1 MSLPLLGVWLALT
14 AWALPASADPLTPDD
29 AVRAALAHDP
39 SFVAATSAVAAAR
52 ADVRAATFL
61 RENPTVSGEY
71 SLTSDRL
78 GAAIEQPISL
88 TGEGLAARAAASRR
102 FDAAEA
108 TRVRAALTTAA
119 GARLA
124 WAGAVGAEAHA
135 TLAAQIFE
143 QSTARRVAVEA
154 RVAAG
159 DAPALD
165 ARLARLDEA
174 RAAEALVSGRNGARD
189 ARVALA
195 QFVTDA
201 GTVELPA
208 DPLIAAPT
216 AVGGRDARA
225 DVTAAERRADAAD
238 ADLRAARAAGFPA
251 ITIGAFVERDEG
263 VLAAGPSV
271 GLTLPLWHPSSAGI
285 GAAQAEAAV
294 SAAEAQAARERASA
308 ERSGSGIAVRDAN
321 AAIERLTVP
330 AAEDAQAALLALDEA
345 QARGELDA
353 AAVTLLRN
361 EVLAGWSASI
371 DLRVAVAEARIQV
384 LLATEDPALLPPEL
398 REALP

>member
-1 MSLPLLGVWLALT
+1 MSLPFLGVWLALT
-14 AWALPASADPLTPDD
+14 AWAPPASAAPLTPDD

-39 SFVAATSAVAAAR
+39 AFVAATSAVAAAR

-61 RENPTVSGEY
+61 RENPTVSGDY

-78 GAAIEQPISL
+78 GAAIEQPVSL
-88 TGEGLAARAAASRR
+88 TGEGVAARAAASRR

-108 TRVRAALTTAA
+108 TRIRAALTTAA

-124 WAGAVGAEAHA
+124 WAEAVAADARA
-135 TLAAQIFE
+135 TLAAQVFE
-143 QSTARRVAVEA
+143 QSTTRRAAVEA

-159 DAPALD
+159 DAPQLD

-174 RAAEALVSGRNGARD
+174 RAAEALVSGRNGSRD

-195 QFVTDA
+195 QFVPDA
-201 GTVELPA
+201 GAVELPA
-208 DPLIAAPT
+208 DPLLAAPV
-216 AVGGRDARA
+216 ALGGRDARA
-225 DVTAAERRADAAD
+225 DVTAAERRADAAG

-251 ITIGAFVERDEG
+251 LTLGAFVERDEG
-263 VLAAGPSV
+263 VLAVGPSV
-271 GLTLPLWHPSSAGI
+271 GLTLPLWHQNGAGI
-285 GAAQAEAAV
+285 AAAEAEAAIL
-294 SAAEAQAARERASA
+294 AAEALLARTRASA
-308 ERSGSGIAVRDAN
+308 EQSGSVIAERDAN
-321 AAIERLTVP
+321 AALARLTVP

-353 AAVTLLRN
+353 AAVTLLRS

-371 DLRVAVAEARIQV
+371 DLRVAVAEARIQA